1 MKETTNK
8 ESFIVHGLLA
18 LAEIKR
24 GVLNNKNKWKIAADK
39 INQDEVERLRKHAE
53 ELKIMAIYNNCPV
66 IPPKFTRYVGG
77 MK

>member
-1 MKETTNK
+1 MLK
-8 ESFIVHGLLA
+8 GLLA

-24 GVLNNKNKWKIAADK
+24 GVLNNKKKWKIAADK

-66 IPPKFTRYVGG
+66 IPPKFTGYVEVI
-77 MK
+77 